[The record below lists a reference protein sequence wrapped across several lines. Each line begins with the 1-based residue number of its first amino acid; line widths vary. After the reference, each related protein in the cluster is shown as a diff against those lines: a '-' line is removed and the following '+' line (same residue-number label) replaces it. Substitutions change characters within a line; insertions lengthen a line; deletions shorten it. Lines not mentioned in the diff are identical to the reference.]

1 MKKLIIIF
9 TLIFF
14 SSLNAEIARDVVIEG
29 NNRISDETIKVYGNI
44 KLNTDISKQDIN
56 QILKDLYSTEFFEN
70 IEITLNDGVL
80 KIILKEY
87 QIINNIE
94 LRGEKTEKF
103 RELILERISL
113 REKGS
118 FVKSKLVDDVN
129 LIKKIYGTLGFTFAK
144 VDTKLQKFSD
154 ERVNLI
160 FLIDRGNKTC
170 RCNGPRT
177 IQGYGLFV

>member
-94 LRGEKTEKF
+94 QE
-103 RELILERISL
+103 
-113 REKGS
+113 
-118 FVKSKLVDDVN
+118 
-129 LIKKIYGTLGFTFAK
+129 
-144 VDTKLQKFSD
+144 
-154 ERVNLI
+154 
-160 FLIDRGNKTC
+160 
-170 RCNGPRT
+170 
-177 IQGYGLFV
+177 

>member
-103 RELILERISL
+103 RELILERIRL

-118 FVKSKLVDDVN
+118 FVKRKLVCKPKILDRKQIVDFS
-129 LIKKIYGTLGFTFAK
+129 KKVFEK
-144 VDTKLQKFSD
+144 KK
-154 ERVNLI
+154 
-160 FLIDRGNKTC
+160 KKK
-170 RCNGPRT
+170 
-177 IQGYGLFV
+177 

>member
-103 RELILERISL
+103 KELILERISL

-118 FVKSKLVDDVN
+118 FVISKLVDDHFIAHSHDCKN
-129 LIKKIYGTLGFTFAK
+129 
-144 VDTKLQKFSD
+144 
-154 ERVNLI
+154 E
-160 FLIDRGNKTC
+160 TC
-170 RCNGPRT
+170 K
-177 IQGYGLFV
+177 